1 MNMDKAFL
9 LVLLSLTA
17 SPARAAGSANHGDVP
32 TTLADIAAIKTWAEK
47 SSWGGHS
54 VDVFKSGDEEAV
66 AVQRSFTSGLLTSGL
81 VVFIRIERHW
91 EPGIIFRT
99 VTGYT
104 YKFSQDGDYVH
115 LRSSLSGKELGG
127 FSISVIGQ
135 DYAGRTDKVRPDPG
149 RAAQQGVAPDGRSPA
164 APARR

>member
-17 SPARAAGSANHGDVP
+17 APARAAGSANHGDVP
-32 TTLADIAAIKTWAEK
+32 TTLADVAAIKTWAEK
-47 SSWGGHS
+47 SSWGGSS
-54 VDVFKSGDEEAV
+54 VDVLKSGNVEVV

-104 YKFSQDGDYVH
+104 YKFSQDGDYVR
-115 LRSSLSGKELGG
+115 LSSSLSGKELGG
-127 FSISVIGQ
+127 FAISAIGQ
-135 DYAGRTDKVRPDPG
+135 DYAGRTDKGRSEAG
-149 RAAQQGVAPDGRSPA
+149 RAAHKGVAPDGRPQTA
-164 APARR
+164 ARR